1 MVRTL
6 AFLAK
11 SQSSVPRTHM
21 VSHSQQFQRIWH
33 PSFSL
38 LSRQERMWCW
48 YTCRQNTHVHKILP
62 RGNYNTPKN
71 IKLCFITKWLSFL
84 SLNLLMKKKTTL
96 ISAVQYFCYFC
107 AYVCAHKHTH
117 VLMCELCL
125 CEDDILTFDHKG
137 PRLGCL
143 YPPSHP
149 DSLLPPPLQL

>member
-1 MVRTL
+1 MDSPCFFPMVYQLRVL
-6 AFLAK
+6 AALPEYSQLASILTPK
-11 SQSSVPRTHM
+11 RAPGTPRRH
-21 VSHSQQFQRIWH
+21 I
-33 PSFSL
+33 
-38 LSRQERMWCW
+38 